1 MHLKWIFLLDVEN
14 RLVDAEGKGEGGGTD
29 WESGLSRC
37 KRLPVE
43 LAMRSCGTALGT
55 IPRPL

>member
-43 LAMRSCGTALGT
+43 WISNEILRYSPGNYT
-55 IPRPL
+55 